1 MPTPSRLFRRISRTS
16 ARLAPLSLVLALA
29 SAFAQ
34 TTTPAVPPVE
44 QRSTLQDQQ
53 SVAVT
58 IYNEDLAL
66 VKDTRRLTLVPGL
79 QRIALRD
86 VSARIRPETAQ
97 LRSLTHPGSFDLL
110 EQNFDFD
117 LLTPAKLLEKY
128 VGREVRVLRTH
139 PTTGA
144 ETSEAAQVL
153 AAGNGVVL
161 RMGDRI
167 ETGVPG
173 RIVFDSVPPNLR
185 DRPTLVT
192 ELQSRRAGAQEVE
205 LSYLTGGLSWRA
217 DYVAELDADDR
228 TLSLNGWITLNNQ
241 SGTAY
246 TNALLQLVAGN
257 VNRVRDEI
265 RQPQVQRAVMPMA
278 APAPAPMAQEA
289 LFEYHLYTL
298 QRPTTVADNQT
309 KQVALLGATA
319 VPVTKELLVR
329 GSDYY
334 YRSSAG
340 DLGQKLKAAVFVE
353 FANREDAQ
361 LGQPLPKGVVRV
373 YKRDSAGRA
382 QFVGEDRID
391 HTPKNETVRLRLG
404 EAFDVTASK
413 KQTDFRRRETTNQ
426 ASYVAESAYEI
437 VLRNATDPQPTAS
450 TRPSA
455 IDSPQGA
462 QVHLGTGAQVLN
474 FCANNYLGLAN
485 DPRLIKAAQDGLDED
500 GFGMASVRFI
510 CGTQSVHKQLE
521 ASIRSFLGTEDTILY
536 VLLRRQRRP
545 VRDPAHR
552 RGRGHLRRAQPR
564 LHHRRRAPVQGQAL
578 SLPQQRHGR
587 PRSAAAG
594 RRRRRRALQA
604 DRHRRRVLDGRHHRR
619 PAVGL
624 RRWPTNTARW

>member
-1 MPTPSRLFRRISRTS
+1 MPTPSRIFRRISRTA
-16 ARLAPLSLVLALA
+16 ARLAPLSLALALA

-34 TTTPAVPPVE
+34 TTTPSAPPAE

-58 IYNEDLAL
+58 IYNDDLAL
-66 VKDTRRLTLVPGL
+66 VKDTRRLMLVPGL

-192 ELQSRRAGAQEVE
+192 ELQTRRAGAQEVE

-228 TLSLNGWITLNNQ
+228 TLALNGWITLTNQ

-265 RQPQVQRAVMPMA
+265 RQPQAQRGVLAMA
-278 APAPAPMAQEA
+278 APAPAPVAQEA

-298 QRPTTVADNQT
+298 PRPTTLADNQT
-309 KQVALLGATA
+309 KQVALLGAAA

-329 GSDYY
+329 GADYY
-334 YRSSAG
+334 YRSSVG

-413 KQTDFRRRETTNQ
+413 KQTDFRRRETSNT

-437 VLRNATDPQPTAS
+437 VLRNAKTEPVTVTVREPVPGDWTMMEESQRHAKVAAGTAEWRVTVPAGGS
-450 TRPSA
+450 TTLKYRV
-455 IDSPQGA
+455 Q
-462 QVHLGTGAQVLN
+462 
-474 FCANNYLGLAN
+474 
-485 DPRLIKAAQDGLDED
+485 
-500 GFGMASVRFI
+500 VRF
-510 CGTQSVHKQLE
+510 
-521 ASIRSFLGTEDTILY
+521 
-536 VLLRRQRRP
+536 
-545 VRDPAHR
+545 
-552 RGRGHLRRAQPR
+552 
-564 LHHRRRAPVQGQAL
+564 
-578 SLPQQRHGR
+578 
-587 PRSAAAG
+587 
-594 RRRRRRALQA
+594 
-604 DRHRRRVLDGRHHRR
+604 
-619 PAVGL
+619 
-624 RRWPTNTARW
+624 